1 MNNPFSSRASTLQGP
16 GTDYL
21 PVVPHDTDE
30 LAEVAISLYAEIG
43 GAVTFVS
50 VRGIERTVVLPDNG
64 WLICGV
70 RAVKATGTTAT
81 GLHGVVIG

>member
-1 MNNPFSSRASTLQGP
+1 MNNPFSSRSSTLNGP

-21 PVVPHDTDE
+21 PLTPHDTDD
-30 LAEVAISLYAEIG
+30 LPEVVISVYAQTG
-43 GAVTFVS
+43 GDVTFVS
-50 VRGIERTVVLPDNG
+50 ARGEERMVTLPDFG

-70 RAVKATGTTAT
+70 RAIRATGTTAT

>member
-1 MNNPFSSRASTLQGP
+1 MKNPFSSRASALSGP

-21 PVVPHDTDE
+21 PVTPHDTNE
-30 LAEVAISLYAEIG
+30 LSEVLISLYVEIG
-43 GAVTFVS
+43 GSVTFVS
-50 VRGIERTVVLPDNG
+50 VRGVERTVNLPDNG

-70 RAVKATGTTAT
+70 RAVRATGTTAT